1 MAKSSEKKVRRIEI
15 EKVKNGKGGHLHRVV
30 THFHHSPG
38 KEGKGLSAAMPSYH
52 EPEETYH
59 TSAGA
64 AHKHV
69 RGLMNQMTATPEE
82 PIDNDEEPE
91 EDEPEGEGKGA
102 AEEY

>member
-1 MAKSSEKKVRRIEI
+1 MSKGKNKKVRRIEV
-15 EKVKNGKGGHLHRVV
+15 EKVKDGKGGHLHKV
-30 THFHHSPG
+30 TAHFHPSRG
-38 KEGKGLSAAMPSYH
+38 KEGKGFSALAGSYH
-52 EPEETYH
+52 DPEETFH
-59 TSAGA
+59 TSAAA

-69 RGLMNQMTATPEE
+69 RGMMNQMTATPEE